1 MSLDTADVVPV
12 RGSQHTV
19 FCFFEVACRGDG
31 IKARET
37 HRLSKPLRKAISVV
51 RLELDSL

>member
-19 FCFFEVACRGDG
+19 FCFLEVACRGDG